1 MIKMGMLF
9 DLLPFLDGWEYRLE
23 EVTEQILPAGGQY
36 DIIFAEKELG
46 WILNAILGVSG
57 PNAEKTR
64 ISIRV
69 DGWLIA
75 MTFEEL
81 YQSGGVQRGVVTPYL
96 SRYDTVLNIYQGF
109 FEFPYPM
116 PYKSFLRVTV
126 TGPSENAIL
135 INGKAATVRI
145 KPLPGMKEKFERS
158 LRKVL
163 GTSEIAAEIA
173 KAMKVGR

>member
-1 MIKMGMLF
+1 MGMLF
-9 DLLPFLDGWEYRLE
+9 DLLPFLDGWEYRLN

-46 WILNAILGVSG
+46 WILNAILGVVG

-69 DGWLIA
+69 DGWLLN

-81 YQSGGVQRGVVTPYL
+81 YQSGGVQRGIITPYL
-96 SRYDTVLNIYQGF
+96 TRYNTILNIYQGF

-135 INGKAATVRI
+135 INGKAATARI
-145 KPLPGMKEKFERS
+145 KPEPGMREKFLAS
-158 LRKVL
+158 LKKVI
-163 GTSEIAAEIA
+163 GTEKIAAEIA
-173 KAMKVGR
+173 EAMKVA